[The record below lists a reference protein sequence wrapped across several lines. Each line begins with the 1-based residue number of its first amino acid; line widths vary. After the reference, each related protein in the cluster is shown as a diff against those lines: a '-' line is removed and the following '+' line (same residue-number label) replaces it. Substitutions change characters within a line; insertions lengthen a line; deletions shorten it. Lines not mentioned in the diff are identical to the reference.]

1 MEEKFSFG
9 QDQNQVEFGAHLCD
23 IVVCKEPDHL
33 ARFWVRPT
41 RGSPQR
47 SAPTHLRTLA
57 LLGANVGFFFEFL
70 RGLHR
75 TEGIPWGRNRLS
87 AGDRRG
93 KTCDLA
99 SSVCLFTEGVM
110 GPRGCVRTTPRV
122 SLQNSQ
128 PGQGHFGG
136 RLWPARR
143 ARPLAYFRGPAPHRQ
158 LSGGTR
164 RRSMDSG
171 PSLGKAVAHCLS
183 SAPRGW
189 HGAARKASELPA
201 ETLMRVDLP
210 PEEGIGN
217 NFMLLDLFSALAT

>member
-1 MEEKFSFG
+1 M
-9 QDQNQVEFGAHLCD
+9 EFGAHLCD
-23 IVVCKEPDHL
+23 IVVCKEPDAL

-47 SAPTHLRTLA
+47 SAQTHLRTLA

-70 RGLHR
+70 RRLDGA
-75 TEGIPWGRNRLS
+75 EEIPWGRNRLS
-87 AGDRRG
+87 AGDRGG

-122 SLQNSQ
+122 SLQNLQ

-136 RLWPARR
+136 RLWPAGR

-158 LSGGTR
+158 LSGGVSAPTR
-164 RRSMDSG
+164 RRSSSVDQDG

-183 SAPRGW
+183 SAARGW

-217 NFMLLDLFSALAT
+217 NFLLLDLLSALATW